1 MGWESWPWNTAIVN
15 DGTCTSQ
22 LYIYTYYIYIY
33 MILKC
38 FLLKD
43 PPRMNQKKQEMNICG
58 TKFQLKPTE
67 TDLQKQWKPPWKL
80 RGLKGL
86 ELGHVRRQNLRKPP
100 GCFFFFSVHGIAL
113 FFGDIW
119 EVKGHTKLEELED
132 WSFLWWQGGSLSLI
146 IVIHPWNLQGWNLC
160 FCLIVFRCA
169 TWEFGDTDLN
179 YQVEFKTTNFCCF
192 MAGFHD
198 FLWDNFW

>member
-33 MILKC
+33 DFEVFSFEGSTKNE
-38 FLLKD
+38 
-43 PPRMNQKKQEMNICG
+43 PKKTGMNICG

-100 GCFFFFSVHGIAL
+100 GCFFFFFGAWYSSVFRWHLRSQGTH
-113 FFGDIW
+113 
-119 EVKGHTKLEELED
+119 EVGRVGRLIVLMMAR
-132 WSFLWWQGGSLSLI
+132 GSLSLI
-146 IVIHPWNLQGWNLC
+146 IVIHPWICRGET
-160 FCLIVFRCA
+160 FASV
-169 TWEFGDTDLN
+169 
-179 YQVEFKTTNFCCF
+179 
-192 MAGFHD
+192 
-198 FLWDNFW
+198 